1 MATPT
6 ELLYFGDTFRF
17 ECESRVLSVEL
28 IDSPDTAPPTNTK
41 QYAVVLDKT
50 VAYPVGGGQPSD
62 VGKVV
67 CASSETSFSLQ
78 RVVAG
83 KDGVVRHV
91 GVFGIPGE
99 ETTAESKKGDLNN
112 QFKPGDTV
120 TVTIDQEKRMLH
132 ARIHSA
138 GHLLDVAMGKELSHL
153 PHSAD

>member
-1 MATPT
+1 
-6 ELLYFGDTFRF
+6 
-17 ECESRVLSVEL
+17 
-28 IDSPDTAPPTNTK
+28 
-41 QYAVVLDKT
+41 
-50 VAYPVGGGQPSD
+50 
-62 VGKVV
+62 
-67 CASSETSFSLQ
+67 
-78 RVVAG
+78 
-83 KDGVVRHV
+83 V